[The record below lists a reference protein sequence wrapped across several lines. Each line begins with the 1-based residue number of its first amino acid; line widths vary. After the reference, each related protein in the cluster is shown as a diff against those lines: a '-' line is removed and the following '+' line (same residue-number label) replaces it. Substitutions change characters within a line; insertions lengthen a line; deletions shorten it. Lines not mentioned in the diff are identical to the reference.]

1 MPRYPDIEPYETG
14 LLDTGD
20 GNLVYWEACG
30 NPDGVPALIVH
41 GGPGS
46 GCAAGTRRSFDPEK
60 FRIIL
65 FDQRNCGRSL
75 PRASDPAADMS
86 LNTTE
91 HLLRDMEQLREH
103 LGVGTWLLRGG
114 SWGVTL
120 SLAYAERHPGRVSGM
135 LMLSVTSTRRLE
147 LDWLYRGVGR
157 FFPEAWARFRD
168 FAGLADSYRLPTDST
183 PPISGLL
190 QAYSR
195 MMEDPDIRV
204 RSRAATEWMA
214 WEDAVISQESSGSP
228 GAYGDRPYD
237 AKLAFVRICSHYF
250 AHDGFLEDG
259 VLIRE
264 ARRRRPPLRAN
275 YEPRL
280 ATRRQVNSIR
290 IPAGPGV
297 DATPRDARAH
307 TGDQHHRPRYAAIDL
322 ELLRTG
328 ATLRSPSVSHKYSAG
343 AEWIAAELRSVVSA
357 GYRRAI
363 RVCRSDRPE
372 PVPSGVLR
380 GRSATS
386 GYHPGSRRH
395 VDRGP
400 GAALAPYRPS
410 VVRGSRPR
418 KAARRSQSSAPGAG
432 QTSAPNGAPGSTMLR
447 Y

>member
-20 GNLVYWEACG
+20 GNLVYWETCG

-46 GCAAGTRRSFDPEK
+46 GCTAGSRRSFDPEK

-75 PRASDPAADMS
+75 PHASDPAADMS

-103 LGVGTWLLRGG
+103 LGVSKWLLRGG

-120 SLAYAERHPGRVSGM
+120 SLAYAERYPERVSGM

-168 FAGLADSYRLPTDST
+168 FAGLTGSYRLPTEST

-195 MMEDPDIRV
+195 MMEDPSIGV
-204 RSRAATEWMA
+204 RSRAATEWTA
-214 WEDAVISQESSGSP
+214 WEDAVISQEGNGSP
-228 GAYGDRPYD
+228 GAYGDRPDD

-264 ARRRRPPLRAN
+264 AGK
-275 YEPRL
+275 L
-280 ATRRQVNSIR
+280 AGI
-290 IPAGPGV
+290 PGV
-297 DATPRDARAH
+297 LIHGRNDLGGGACTPWELARAWPGAELIIIEDSGH
-307 TGDQHHRPRYAAIDL
+307 TG
-322 ELLRTG
+322 
-328 ATLRSPSVSHKYSAG
+328 
-343 AEWIAAELRSVVSA
+343 
-357 GYRRAI
+357 
-363 RVCRSDRPE
+363 
-372 PVPSGVLR
+372 
-380 GRSATS
+380 SATMTREM
-386 GYHPGSRRH
+386 H
-395 VDRGP
+395 
-400 GAALAPYRPS
+400 AAAGRLYQQITNPPS
-410 VVRGSRPR
+410 S
-418 KAARRSQSSAPGAG
+418 ARR
-432 QTSAPNGAPGSTMLR
+432 T
-447 Y
+447 